1 MQPKSHNL
9 QNNGVKTA
17 PLDEFAKK
25 SLISAVPFL
34 SNSWCGNAS
43 FPTNTYKFKVFLNI
57 DQIFTSLDLR
67 VKILHTS
74 DIVLVF
80 ANFQLVESQKVVDVN
95 QKYANIWF

>member
-1 MQPKSHNL
+1 MVSKLPHWMSLQRSHLFRQFLFFQIHGVVMPASL
-9 QNNGVKTA
+9 Q
-17 PLDEFAKK
+17 
-25 SLISAVPFL
+25 I
-34 SNSWCGNAS
+34 
-43 FPTNTYKFKVFLNI
+43 PTKFKVFLNI

>member
-1 MQPKSHNL
+1 MQPRGHNL
-9 QNNGVKTA
+9 QNKGVETV

-25 SLISAVPFL
+25 SLISAVPFH

-43 FPTNTYKFKVFLNI
+43 FTANTYKVFLNI
-57 DQIFTSLDLR
+57 DQIFTSFDLR